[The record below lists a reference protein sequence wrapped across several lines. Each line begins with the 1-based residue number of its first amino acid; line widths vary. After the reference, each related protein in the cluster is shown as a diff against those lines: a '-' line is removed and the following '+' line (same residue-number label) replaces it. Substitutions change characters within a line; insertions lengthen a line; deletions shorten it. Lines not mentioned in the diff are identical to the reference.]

1 MCVCVCP
8 LGVVVGVTSCLWVCA
23 ALVVVVWKLLR
34 MCLCVCVCVKRQNV
48 GRLAGV
54 VVLVVLVVVA
64 VFASLCFLALS
75 RCLYLL

>member
-1 MCVCVCP
+1 MCVCVSFRSCRWCH
-8 LGVVVGVTSCLWVCA
+8 LLFVGVCGFGGCGLETLENVF
-23 ALVVVVWKLLR
+23 V
-34 MCLCVCVCVKRQNV
+34 CVCVCVKRQNV